1 MYDLVTSCINLC
13 LQEGIAL
20 AKAVL
25 RQTPIGSDRNHS
37 RYWVF
42 SQTTPGLYIEKGQLC
57 QILVVLNK
65 GGGVGICYKL
75 HISKICLPFP
85 RMLIMRCEILLI
97 TYFLSFLITNL

>member
-1 MYDLVTSCINLC
+1 MFDLVTSCINMC

-57 QILVVLNK
+57 QILVVMNK
-65 GGGVGICYKL
+65 GNGSSLRKVGFVKYW
-75 HISKICLPFP
+75 
-85 RMLIMRCEILLI
+85 
-97 TYFLSFLITNL
+97 

>member
-57 QILVVLNK
+57 QILIVLNK
-65 GGGVGICYKL
+65 GNSSSFRKVGFVKYW
-75 HISKICLPFP
+75 
-85 RMLIMRCEILLI
+85 
-97 TYFLSFLITNL
+97 